1 MTVNKKMNILV
12 ADDKVMNQKVLSL
25 MLKSLGHTCDL
36 AFNGKEAV
44 ELYED
49 DKYDLIILDVMM
61 PVMDGI
67 EASLKIKD
75 KAKNLPPMIALTA
88 DNYFH
93 QSGNFCKSAFID
105 VIFKPLARENLNM
118 KIQEYAGTRKTFEEE
133 PDKDIVS
140 DIKDQSLFK
149 EEVLRNIYQQSEG
162 DYGIVDEIVRGFIQD
177 ARQSYKD
184 IIVAIEKEDP
194 GELKG
199 IIHSLKGLS
208 GTIGANRIQ
217 FACISIEHAA
227 REKNNE
233 MMQAILILLEK
244 VIDDSEIFLN
254 DFRSNL
260 TL

>member
-1 MTVNKKMNILV
+1 
-12 ADDKVMNQKVLSL
+12 
-25 MLKSLGHTCDL
+25 
-36 AFNGKEAV
+36 
-44 ELYED
+44 
-49 DKYDLIILDVMM
+49 
-61 PVMDGI
+61 
-67 EASLKIKD
+67 
-75 KAKNLPPMIALTA
+75 
-88 DNYFH
+88 
-93 QSGNFCKSAFID
+93 
-105 VIFKPLARENLNM
+105 
-118 KIQEYAGTRKTFEEE
+118 
-133 PDKDIVS
+133 
-140 DIKDQSLFK
+140 
-149 EEVLRNIYQQSEG
+149 
-162 DYGIVDEIVRGFIQD
+162 
-177 ARQSYKD
+177 D